1 MMQLFLRIPR
11 VAEAFEFCV
20 VAHREQRYGARP
32 YYTHPLEVA
41 ETVANGPFANHATE
55 DEIIAALLHDV
66 VEDTPFTLQD
76 IADQFG
82 DSVAEIVGLLT
93 KDRSLTYEGNI
104 LRIISSG
111 NRAAIKVKWADNM
124 ANMSGDKSGM
134 DAERRERL
142 NAKYAKSF
150 STLSAVLGV

>member
-1 MMQLFLRIPR
+1 MQLFLRIPR

-41 ETVANGPFANHATE
+41 ETVANGPFATQATE

-66 VEDTPFTLQD
+66 VEDTDFDLSD
-76 IADQFG
+76 ISERLG
-82 DSVAEIVGLLT
+82 DNVAEIVALVT
-93 KDRSLTYEGNI
+93 KDRALSYEGNI

-111 NRAAIKVKWADNM
+111 NRSAMKVKWADNM
-124 ANMSGDKSGM
+124 ANMTGDKSGM

-142 NAKYAKSF
+142 NEKYAKSF
-150 STLSAVLGV
+150 ATLSAVLGV

>member
-1 MMQLFLRIPR
+1 MQLFLRIPR

-41 ETVANGPFANHATE
+41 ETVANGPFATQATE

-66 VEDTPFTLQD
+66 VEDTDFDLTD
-76 IADQFG
+76 ISERFG
-82 DSVAEIVGLLT
+82 DNVAQIVELVT
-93 KDRSLTYEGNI
+93 KDRSLSYEGNI

-111 NRAAIKVKWADNM
+111 NRSAMKVKWADNM
-124 ANMSGDKSGM
+124 ANMTGDKSDM